1 MPPAIASSP
10 VATAAATRRG
20 PGLESLFI
28 AALSLFGFRLGAR
41 PITDNSAFVH
51 LRTGIRIAAGHGIPR
66 TDPYSYTAHGARW
79 VVQSWLPEWTYG
91 VLHKLH
97 GFRLVEL
104 EQAALMGG
112 CAWLIVRL
120 ARAGTPLRTMAAGA
134 AALGV
139 GSAYWTAR
147 PLMFGV
153 LAFVLTVTVVERRA
167 NPWWL
172 VPITWVWVNS
182 HGSFPLGVL
191 WFGAIAVGAMCDARA
206 GGGAWRLPR
215 TELRYFGTFVV
226 GLFASALN
234 PLGPRLLSFA
244 VTVGQKRQIFKSVRE
259 WHSPNFQ
266 GSEGLFTLIFL
277 TLALVVFL
285 RGRRSVAW
293 RDVIPSIGFLALG
306 LLALRNL
313 PMLGVTI
320 APALGRVMRPDAAP
334 TASAER
340 TGSSFVNRVMALVLL
355 AAYLLFA
362 VNAWTNGGVDAHSYP
377 YQAVNFM
384 QRHGLTAATHR
395 SVEQD
400 IVGCYLILRYGE
412 KANVFI
418 DDRVDMYPLKVSYEY
433 EDLLYGRDN
442 AMRVLDR
449 NKVDV
454 ILWDRTLPL
463 VVIAKASGH
472 WHQVFSKSGWVV
484 LVRNGTQ
491 LT

>member
-1 MPPAIASSP
+1 VSG
-10 VATAAATRRG
+10 AAAQRRG
-20 PGLESLFI
+20 LSLESLFI
-28 AALSLFGFRLGAR
+28 AALALFGFRLGAR

-51 LRTGIRIAAGHGIPR
+51 LRTGMRIAAGHGIPR
-66 TDPYSYTAHGARW
+66 TDPYSFTAHGARW

-104 EQAALMGG
+104 EQAVLMGV

-153 LAFVLTVTVVERRA
+153 LAFVLTATVVERRA

-191 WFGAIAVGAMCDARA
+191 WLGAIAVGAMCDARA
-206 GGGAWRLPR
+206 DGGAWRPPR
-215 TELRYFGTFVV
+215 VELRYFGTFVV
-226 GLFASALN
+226 GLLASALN
-234 PLGPRLLSFA
+234 PLGPRLLTFA
-244 VTVGQKRQIFKSVRE
+244 VTVGQKREIFKSVRE

-266 GSEGLFTLIFL
+266 GSEGMFTLIFL
-277 TLALVVFL
+277 TLALVLLL
-285 RGRRSVAW
+285 RARRSLAW
-293 RDVIPSIGFLALG
+293 RDIIPSLGFLVLG

-313 PMLGVTI
+313 PMLGVAI
-320 APALGRVMRPDAAP
+320 APMLGRAMRPDPSAP
-334 TASAER
+334 AGAER
-340 TGSSFVNRVMALVLL
+340 TGSSFVNRVMAVVLL
-355 AAYLLFA
+355 AAYLLFGI
-362 VNAWTNGGVDAHSYP
+362 NALTNGGVDAHAYP

-384 QRHGLTAATHR
+384 QRHGLHSSAHR
-395 SVEQD
+395 AVEQD
-400 IVGCYLILRYGE
+400 IIGCYLILRYGE
-412 KANVFI
+412 DARVFI
-418 DDRVDMYPLKVSYEY
+418 DDRVDMYPLDVSGEY
-433 EDLLYGRDN
+433 EDLLQGHDN
-442 AMRVLDR
+442 ALRILDR

-463 VVIAKASGH
+463 VVIAKTSGQ
-472 WHQVFSKSGWVV
+472 WHQVFAKAGWAV

-491 LT
+491 LTGLLPN

>member
-1 MPPAIASSP
+1 
-10 VATAAATRRG
+10 VATAATTRRG
-20 PGLESLFI
+20 PALESLFI
-28 AALSLFGFRLGAR
+28 AALALFGFRLGAR

-51 LRTGIRIAAGHGIPR
+51 LRTGMRIAAGHGIPR
-66 TDPYSYTAHGARW
+66 RDPYSFTAHGARW

-104 EQAALMGG
+104 EQAVLMGA

-191 WFGAIAVGAMCDARA
+191 WFGAIAVGAACDARA
-206 GGGAWRLPR
+206 DGGAWRLPR
-215 TELRYFGTFVV
+215 EELRYFGTFVV
-226 GLFASALN
+226 GLAVSAIN
-234 PLGPRLLSFA
+234 PLGPRLLAFA
-244 VTVGQKRQIFKSVRE
+244 LTVGEKRQIFKSVRE

-277 TLALVVFL
+277 TLALVLVL
-285 RGRRSVAW
+285 RSRRSLPW
-293 RDVIPSIGFLALG
+293 RDILPSLGFLAMG

-313 PMLGVTI
+313 PMLGVAI
-320 APALGRVMRPDAAP
+320 APMLGRVMRTDTPALD
-334 TASAER
+334 R

-355 AAYLLFA
+355 AAYALFGGNALL
-362 VNAWTNGGVDAHSYP
+362 NGGVDAHGYP

-384 QRHGLTAATHR
+384 QRHGLVSSAHR

-400 IVGCYLILRYGE
+400 IIGCYLILRFGE
-412 KANVFI
+412 KAHVFI
-418 DDRVDMYPLKVSYEY
+418 DDRVDMYPLDVSHEY
-433 EDLLYGRDN
+433 TDLLYGHDN
-442 AMRVLDR
+442 ALRILDR

-463 VVIAKASGH
+463 VVIAKTSGR
-472 WHQVFSKSGWVV
+472 WHEVFTKAGWSV
-484 LVRNGTQ
+484 LVRNGTRV
-491 LT
+491 T

>member
-1 MPPAIASSP
+1 MATPA
-10 VATAAATRRG
+10 TTKRG
-20 PGLESLFI
+20 LSLESLFV
-28 AALSLFGFRLGAR
+28 AALALFGFRLGAR

-51 LRTGIRIAAGHGIPR
+51 LRTGMRIAAGHGIPR
-66 TDPYSYTAHGARW
+66 TDPYSFTAHGARW

-104 EQAALMGG
+104 EQAVLMGV

-120 ARAGTPLRTMAAGA
+120 ARAGTPIRTMAAGA

-172 VPITWVWVNS
+172 VPITWAWVNS

-206 GGGAWRLPR
+206 DGGAWRLPR
-215 TELRYFGTFVV
+215 VELRYFGTFVV
-226 GLFASALN
+226 GLAASALN
-234 PLGPRLLSFA
+234 PLGPRLLTFA
-244 VTVGQKRQIFKSVRE
+244 VTVGQKREIFKSVRE

-277 TLALVVFL
+277 TLALVLLL
-285 RGRRSVAW
+285 RGRRSLAW
-293 RDVIPSIGFLALG
+293 RDIIPSLGFLVLG

-313 PMLGVTI
+313 PMLGVAV
-320 APALGRVMRPDAAP
+320 APMLGRAMRPDAAAP
-334 TASAER
+334 AGPER
-340 TGSSFVNRVMALVLL
+340 GSSFVNRVMAVVLL

-362 VNAWTNGGVDAHSYP
+362 INALTNGGVDAHGYP

-384 QRHGLTAATHR
+384 QRHGLGPSAHR
-395 SVEQD
+395 AVEQD
-400 IVGCYLILRYGE
+400 IIGCYLILRYGE
-412 KANVFI
+412 DAHVFI
-418 DDRVDMYPLKVSYEY
+418 DDRVDMYPLDISHEY
-433 EDLLYGRDN
+433 EDLLYGHDN
-442 AMRVLDR
+442 ALRILDR

-463 VVIAKASGH
+463 VVIAKTSGH
-472 WHQVFSKSGWVV
+472 WHQVFVKNGWAV
-484 LVRNGTQ
+484 LVRNGTRV
-491 LT
+491 T